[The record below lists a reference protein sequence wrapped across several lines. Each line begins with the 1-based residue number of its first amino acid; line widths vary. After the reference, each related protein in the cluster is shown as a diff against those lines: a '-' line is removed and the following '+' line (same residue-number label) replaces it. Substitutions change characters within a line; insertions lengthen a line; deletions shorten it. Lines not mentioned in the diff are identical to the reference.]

1 MMNVPTNYAEW
12 INCFEFLKTSTR
24 NNEYIEILKKGTIE
38 MDENLLY
45 KFIDNLDALVA
56 HRLTVSIDK
65 FIKLLESGVNDNNVF
80 IMNLLDVRKEF
91 NYLYKL
97 CDLNVLPQEN
107 RDMFRKTIQEQADLM
122 QKALEEKTL
131 NADRTG
137 LLRSQVRNNPVN
149 RLEG

>member
-1 MMNVPTNYAEW
+1 MKSPTNYAEW
-12 INCFEFLKTSTR
+12 VNCLEFLKTATR
-24 NNEYIEILKKGTIE
+24 NNEYIDIIKKGTIE

-45 KFIDNLDALVA
+45 KFIDNLDNLFA

-65 FIKLLESGVNDNNVF
+65 FINLLNSGVNDNNIFV
-80 IMNLLDVRKEF
+80 MHLLEVRKEF

-97 CDLNVLPQEN
+97 CDLNVLPEEN
-107 RDMFRKTIQEQADLM
+107 RNMFKKTIKEQADLM
-122 QKALEEKTL
+122 QKTLEDKTL

-149 RLEG
+149 KLEV